1 MEYAYFYVRSNC
13 GSGQVSSYSDVSFI
27 ELPSCPSI
35 SISASV
41 ATFCFGESST
51 LTATGDFD
59 SYQWYNDDGAI
70 DGAVSSTYT
79 ATAGGHYYAIGLTSS
94 GCSITSNG
102 VSLTMITLSAV
113 SVLEVDNITSS
124 SANLNWDNASPANVY
139 NISYSS
145 DGGDTWVDITSH
157 TGSYISLSGLQ
168 SSTTYDVEITSTAYD
183 CESAVFSG
191 SFTTTVDCTTPENI
205 SLTATPFNVTLSWD
219 ALESADSYYV
229 VYYLPSTGWQGE
241 TVTDTFLTLS
251 HNGNGYAYFYVR
263 SECGAG
269 QVSSYSDVSFIELPS
284 CPSISI
290 SASVATFCL
299 GESSTLTATGD
310 FDSYQWY
317 NDDGAI
323 DGAVS
328 STYTAT
334 AGGHYYAVGLTSVVV
349 PLHPMGFH

>member
-1 MEYAYFYVRSNC
+1 M
-13 GSGQVSSYSDVSFI
+13 
-27 ELPSCPSI
+27 L
-35 SISASV
+35 
-41 ATFCFGESST
+41 
-51 LTATGDFD
+51 
-59 SYQWYNDDGAI
+59 
-70 DGAVSSTYT
+70 
-79 ATAGGHYYAIGLTSS
+79 
-94 GCSITSNG
+94 
-102 VSLTMITLSAV
+102 SL
-113 SVLEVDNITSS
+113 D
-124 SANLNWDNASPANVY
+124 WDNASPANVY

-157 TGSYISLSGLQ
+157 TGSYINLSGLQ

-183 CESAVFSG
+183 CESAVFSA
-191 SFTTTVDCTTPENI
+191 SFTTTVDCIVPENI
-205 SLTATPFNVTLSWD
+205 SLTATPFDVTLSWD

-263 SECGAG
+263 SNCGAG
-269 QVSSYSDVSFIELPS
+269 QVSSYSSLQFIELPS

-290 SASVATFCL
+290 EASVATFCF
-299 GESSTLTATGD
+299 GESSTLTASSG

-323 DGAVS
+323 EGAVA

-334 AGGHYYAVGLTSVVV
+334 TGGHYYAIGLTSSGCSITSNEVSLTMITLSAVSV
-349 PLHPMGFH
+349 LEVDNITSSSANLDWDNASPTNVYNISI